1 MKKVVLIVAVLVVLG
16 GLGAAA
22 YFWMQGEAVHAFA
35 STPYGQGTVVVDVQA
50 SGPLA
55 LGKLLAEEKVVS
67 DAELFAKFIRREKL
81 MPQMKK
87 GEYEFTLPLTPQQVA
102 EKIAS
107 GQVKVYRFTVP
118 EGLRVDEIIPIL
130 ATSDLKLNAD
140 KLKQLTDDA
149 GFLKKANVPAARIE
163 GFLYPDTYTF
173 QKGATE
179 EQVLTK
185 MVQSALDAYKRADAK
200 RQPGVK
206 LNLLETMTLAS
217 IVEKETGAAEE
228 RPRISCVF
236 HNRLRLNM
244 KLQTDPT
251 VLYAAMLMRGGVF
264 VKNITRKDL
273 EAPHPYNTYTTK
285 GLPPGPIANPGYK
298 AIEAALNPIKCD
310 DLFFVSRNDGTHVF
324 CPDLKC
330 HEGWV
335 DKYQRRRGGRDAG
348 DASRPDTDEHERAQ
362 RQRGG

>member
-1 MKKVVLIVAVLVVLG
+1 MKKVAVIIVVMVVLG
-16 GLGAAA
+16 GLGAGGWL
-22 YFWMQGEAVHAFA
+22 WMQGEAVRKFA
-35 STPYGQGTVVVDVQA
+35 STPHGTGTVVVDVQA
-50 SGPLA
+50 KGPLA
-55 LGKLLAEEKVVS
+55 LGTLLKEQGVVA
-67 DAELFAKFIRREKL
+67 DAELFAKFLRRERL
-81 MPQMKK
+81 MPKMKA
-87 GEYEFTLPLTPQQVA
+87 GEYEFALPLTPQQVA
-102 EKIAS
+102 DKIAS
-107 GQVKVYRFTVP
+107 GHVKVYRFTVP
-118 EGLRVDEIIPIL
+118 EGLRVDEILPIL
-130 ATSDLKLNAD
+130 AASDLKLNLDRLQQLSAD
-140 KLKQLTDDA
+140 QN
-149 GFLKKANVPAARIE
+149 FLKKAGVPAVRLE

-173 QKGATE
+173 AKGPTE

-185 MVQSALDAYKRADAK
+185 MIQSALDAYKRADQK
-200 RQPGVK
+200 RQPGIK
-206 LNLLETMTLAS
+206 LNLMETMTLAS

-251 VLYAAMLMRGGVF
+251 VLYAAMLMRGRF

-285 GLPPGPIANPGYK
+285 GLPPGPIANPGFA
-298 AIEAALNPIKCD
+298 AISAALNPIKCD

-335 DKYQRRRGGRDAG
+335 DKYQRKRGG
-348 DASRPDTDEHERAQ
+348 
-362 RQRGG
+362 